1 MRNRNILRVKHRD
14 CFQVIAPTC
23 DAAPAPTSDVV
34 SDWYDA
40 LKAEVGRDL
49 TCFVNIQKSRSVFDK
64 NVFFS
69 GGCDPNFISW

>member
-1 MRNRNILRVKHRD
+1 MTVFKSLPLRVTQCLPPRPMP
-14 CFQVIAPTC
+14 C
-23 DAAPAPTSDVV
+23 PAPTSDAV

-40 LKAEVGRDL
+40 LKAEVGRGDL